1 MHDGMTLDTIEGQ
14 CQGQGHSKVEKS
26 ANFNIISAIYY
37 PISAEFPTDY
47 DSRVQYLNLVGSY
60 FSNLSSF
67 SSRVTS

>member
-1 MHDGMTLDTIEGQ
+1 MHDGMTLDAIE
-14 CQGQGHSKVEKS
+14 GQGHSKVEKS

-60 FSNLSSF
+60 FSNL
-67 SSRVTS
+67 